1 MSTLQA
7 LSDSSLNRRIVV
19 GFSGGVTSAWCA
31 AWALMNFPKEEVV
44 LLFHDTKE
52 EHTDTIR
59 FLRDFAAKM
68 NHPITE
74 RSDGR
79 SVEEV
84 EDDEGMLANDR
95 AAFCSRILK
104 VLPRLKYF
112 DELRAQFVFDIT
124 LILGFTADEWMRIQ
138 NHTMQAEQGGY
149 SVRFPLSEAKTTK
162 QQAADFI
169 QCSLGIALPA
179 MYEWSGHAN
188 CVGCRRGKKNY
199 WWAVKAN
206 EPEVFARRAARERE
220 KGHSYMNGVF
230 LDELAQPQHRES
242 RDSIE
247 IGSCECG
254 S

>member
-1 MSTLQA
+1 M
-7 LSDSSLNRRIVV
+7 RRVVV

-31 AWALMNFPKEEVV
+31 LWALMTFPKEEVV
-44 LLFHDTKE
+44 FLWHDTKE
-52 EHTDTIR
+52 EHADTLR
-59 FLRDFAAKM
+59 FLREFAEKL

-95 AAFCSRILK
+95 AAFCSDILK
-104 VLPRLKYF
+104 AQQREKYF
-112 DELRAQFVFDIT
+112 EDLRQEAFFAGQTAPEIIMV
-124 LILGFTADEWMRIQ
+124 LGFTRNEERRIQ
-138 NHTMQAEQGGY
+138 LHTMKAEAGGFKV
-149 SVRFPLSEAKTTK
+149 SFPLAERNISK

-169 QCSLGIALPA
+169 QCSLGIRLPT

-188 CVGCRRGKKNY
+188 CVGCRRGGRNY
-199 WWAVKAN
+199 WWAVKEN
-206 EPEVFARRAARERE
+206 EPGVFANKARRERQF
-220 KGHSYMNGVF
+220 GHTYINGVF
-230 LDELAQPQHRES
+230 LDELTKPRDYSDRE
-242 RDSIE
+242 SIE